1 MKFHDVLVSFVL
13 YHTGPAALHTV
24 NEVFTIA
31 DGIAKQSVPL
41 PHDTVNEV
49 FTLADGIAKQ
59 SVPLP
64 TKVFQCM

>member
-1 MKFHDVLVSFVL
+1 M
-13 YHTGPAALHTV
+13 